1 MTRILIVDNEEPI
14 RALVRECLAAPGVEV
29 LEAADAEAG
38 WACIA
43 AGAPDVVLLDMIMPG
58 ASGLELLARIRND
71 ERLRELPVIFL
82 SARASREDLANG
94 LRAGA
99 NGYVTKPFSP
109 RRLQDLVRPFLRHDA
124 TQP

>member
-38 WACIA
+38 WAVIQHA
-43 AGAPDVVLLDMIMPG
+43 APDVVLLDMVMPG
-58 ASGLELLARIRND
+58 PSGLELLARIRRD
-71 ERLRELPVIFL
+71 EQLYGLPVIFL
-82 SARASREDLANG
+82 SARASSEDLASG

-109 RRLQDLVRPFLRHDA
+109 RRLQDLVRPFLGPKDA
-124 TQP
+124 N

>member
-14 RALVRECLAAPGVEV
+14 RALVRECLAAPGIEV

-38 WACIA
+38 WVVIQQA
-43 AGAPDVVLLDMIMPG
+43 APDVVLLDMVMPG
-58 ASGLELLARIRND
+58 PSGLELLARIRRD
-71 ERLRELPVIFL
+71 EQLRGLPVFFL
-82 SARASREDLANG
+82 SARASSEDLASG

-109 RRLQDLVRPFLRHDA
+109 RRLQDLVRPFLRAKDA
-124 TQP
+124 H